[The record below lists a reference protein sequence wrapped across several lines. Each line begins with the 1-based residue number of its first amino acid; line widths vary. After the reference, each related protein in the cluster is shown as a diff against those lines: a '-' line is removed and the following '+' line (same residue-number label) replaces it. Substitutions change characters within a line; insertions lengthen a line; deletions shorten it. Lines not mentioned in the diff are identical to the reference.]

1 MLFHESRCIGSVE
14 GWLIMVAIIHKISP
28 VVHYLLNPI
37 TGSRVGLPPQST
49 ISGLLRSNSVNSIG
63 KAVASFDQSSL
74 DHCLV
79 ACLFTHS
86 LAFCRPID
94 ESWTL
99 IEAREGLF
107 TDVEIIDGK
116 LYGVTFSSTL
126 MVFNIQ
132 GDTYTAERL
141 VKLPST
147 WLFQS
152 HLAKD
157 VASKDLFIVYRR
169 KDISNNIISF
179 HVMKLECN
187 KGDDPHCVPVYD
199 LGDRT
204 LFLSDVDTKIIS
216 SSSSNL
222 SGSVDNRLKN
232 CIYYSFGSGR
242 NFGVFSLTEKSI
254 KLLTPPGY
262 YVSPFPEQ
270 RLFKE
275 SFVWFKPNP

>member
-1 MLFHESRCIGSVE
+1 M
-14 GWLIMVAIIHKISP
+14 
-28 VVHYLLNPI
+28 
-37 TGSRVGLPPQST
+37 
-49 ISGLLRSNSVNSIG
+49 
-63 KAVASFDQSSL
+63 ASFEQTSL
-74 DHCLV
+74 EHCVV
-79 ACLFTHS
+79 ACLRATDDH
-86 LAFCRPID
+86 LAFCRPFD

-99 IEAREGLF
+99 IEAREGNKIRRF

-116 LYGVTFSSTL
+116 LYAVTYSKTL
-126 MVFNIQ
+126 MVF
-132 GDTYTAERL
+132 TYTAEML
-141 VKLPST
+141 FELPLMS
-147 WLFQS
+147 LPF

-157 VASKDLFIVYRR
+157 VASKDLFIVYRER
-169 KDISNNIISF
+169 IFSNVSF
-179 HVMKLECN
+179 HVMKLQCN
-187 KGDDPHCVPVYD
+187 KCDDPHCVLVYH

-204 LFLSDVDTKIIS
+204 LFLSDLDTKIIS

-275 SFVWFKPNP
+275 SFVWFKPNPW